1 MVTKKELDTF
11 FELRDKIRK
20 AVIHLSEKL
29 AEHGYSKIIPGH
41 LLGLNHDVYLFPP
54 GKSFGDIHR
63 ITDDMSSPTRET
75 FDVMSPDGESGYDR
89 WEVPVCLLVL
99 GDTALA
105 KKIAEMKETQRIAEE
120 KKRKKDERKARKAE
134 KDAEKRNYELYLR
147 LKEKYE
153 GKKKS
158 TTHGLKTRG
167 FEETT

>member
-1 MVTKKELDTF
+1 MIKKKELDTF

-29 AEHGYSKIIPGH
+29 EEHGYSKIIPGH
-41 LLGLNHDVYLFPP
+41 LLGLSHDVYLFPP
-54 GKSFGDIHR
+54 GNSFDDIHC
-63 ITDDMSSPTRET
+63 ITDDMSAPSRET
-75 FDVMSPDGESGYDR
+75 FDVMSPDGEFGYDR

-120 KKRKKDERKARKAE
+120 KKRKKDERKARQAE
-134 KDAEKRNYELYLR
+134 KNAEKRNYELYLR

-153 GKKKS
+153 GNKNER
-158 TTHGLKTRG
+158 TGRH
-167 FEETT
+167 